1 MSWLIHVW
9 NTNFSFLHLKNP
21 KIFSLRRTIFFPIV
35 FLDRYFWKL
44 KISLNVIPK
53 RQNGFIAPWGL
64 WCRGLRFFMFVCL
77 SVVCLSRSELI
88 QNGTRKSASSEG
100 TMEKF
105 GPKTVPF
112 LDISCR
118 ISPVTSV
125 TSLKM
130 QWVSNYWNVSPLH
143 HWTQGA
149 THALRV

>member
-1 MSWLIHVW
+1 ML
-9 NTNFSFLHLKNP
+9 P
-21 KIFSLRRTIFFPIV
+21 V
-35 FLDRYFWKL
+35 FLKKINHARVFHIIIGIIVELLGNRY
-44 KISLNVIPK
+44 IVPAMI
-53 RQNGFIAPWGL
+53 IAPWGL

-77 SVVCLSRSELI
+77 LFVCCLSRLELI

-130 QWVSNYWNVSPLH
+130 QWVSNY
-143 HWTQGA
+143 
-149 THALRV
+149 